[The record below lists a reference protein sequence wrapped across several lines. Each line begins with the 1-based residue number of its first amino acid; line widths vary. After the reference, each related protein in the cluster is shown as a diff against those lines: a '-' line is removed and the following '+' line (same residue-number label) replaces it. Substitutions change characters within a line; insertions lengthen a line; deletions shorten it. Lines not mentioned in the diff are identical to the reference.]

1 MARTMDVISSP
12 YPLIDAIEREAYD
25 RGKDRRPAPVVYR
38 RRTPATLRW
47 RWAVLIIAALSTLCW
62 SLLVLIMVW
71 LLAAL

>member
-1 MARTMDVISSP
+1 MARTMDRITRRDRH
-12 YPLIDAIEREAYD
+12 IDEIEGYAYS
-25 RGKDRRPAPVVYR
+25 RGNDWRPAPVVYR

-62 SLLVLIMVW
+62 GVLVLIMVW